1 VGVQADEV
9 SVLNFISVRKG
20 LRWSSPF
27 FLLLFSW
34 LLADAALAFE
44 PVGEKTVRLHAKDGS
59 AVVIAKVQ
67 FAPAEQ
73 GRVKFKLVIDHTPMR
88 DYFLSMREFKC
99 LEGQGEIFCHVPYP
113 YPQPGTVA
121 RGDWAWLEHSLMFMF
136 KKPSEFGAKL
146 WNGIYFELRET
157 PQGLEGAPQAVDL
170 NLIGAPPERSDVPP
184 FRKAMRDDVPV
195 GARWFGKLTIN

>member
-1 VGVQADEV
+1 MYVV
-9 SVLNFISVRKG
+9 SWQKG
-20 LRWSSPF
+20 LRWCGPF
-27 FLLLFSW
+27 FLLAASCLV
-34 LLADAALAFE
+34 ADVAFAFDLT
-44 PVGEKTVRLHAKDGS
+44 GEKTVRLHARDGG

-67 FAPAEQ
+67 FSPAEP
-73 GRVKFKLVIDHTPMR
+73 GRAKFKLVVDHSPMR

-121 RGDWAWLEHSLMFMF
+121 KGDWAWLEHSLMFMF

-157 PQGLEGAPQAVDL
+157 AQGLEGTPQAVDL
-170 NLIGAPPERSDVPP
+170 NQIGAPPERNDVPP
-184 FRKAMRDDVPV
+184 YRKALRDEVPK
-195 GARWFGKLTIN
+195 GARWFERLSIE